1 VTWAAIGAAIAWW
14 RPPALLR
21 EVLVNLVSD
30 RDTALRGV
38 LWRARGP
45 WLVLRHVQLLK
56 AQAKPLPID
65 GEVIVHRT
73 NVSFLQV
80 LP

>member
-1 VTWAAIGAAIAWW
+1 MSVGWLLWW

-21 EVLVNLVSD
+21 RVTVVLKDEQPTSLQ
-30 RDTALRGV
+30 GV
-38 LWRARGP
+38 LWRSRGA
-45 WLVLRHVQLLK
+45 WLVLRSVTAVRRGEQ
-56 AQAKPLPID
+56 PEPID
-65 GEVIVHRT
+65 GEVIVHRV